1 VTLELTVLRQHRLPD
16 RVLEAWLG
24 GNGRSDLP
32 GMVRRFF
39 RVKAQRSGANGG
51 DAYRYRNPLGGIVVG
66 TFSMSGLWVKT
77 LGLLGLD
84 GGGVLCRNSLGS
96 VVVELRYIS
105 VSFRCH
111 WWQVRFSCT
120 FLAIFDLL
128 CKRFSSLL
136 CIGSAVWLYL

>member
-1 VTLELTVLRQHRLPD
+1 VTLELMALRQCRLPD
-16 RVLEAWLG
+16 RVLEAWLD
-24 GNGRSDLP
+24 GNGRFGIS
-32 GMVRRFF
+32 GVVRRFS
-39 RVKAQRSGANGG
+39 RAKAQRLGTNGG
-51 DAYRYRNPLGGIVVG
+51 NACGYRNPLGGIVVG

-120 FLAIFDLL
+120 FLAIFDML
-128 CKRFSSLL
+128 CKRFLLLL
-136 CIGSAVWLYL
+136 CIGSAV